1 MAAISQTLASLGVG
15 FIRVEQKRSR
25 LRLGLR
31 RLHLALLG
39 LVLRPRLQRAMH
51 DIEREGRPALT
62 RWVETGRRT
71 LSGLDKPPPAV
82 LGHAMAGLEQQDFAV
97 QGRRAGVTF
106 YTRGAAEEAVVL
118 YVPGGSFIA
127 ERSPR
132 ITAMVGRLAQESGAR
147 LVVADYRLA
156 PEHPCPAAIQDV
168 RAAYDMLLATYPAD
182 RIVCAAE
189 SAGGAV
195 LLSAMQGARDAGRP
209 MPAGLVLLSPWVDLT
224 LSSWSVVS
232 RSLTADSPFAMELA
246 ALCAQLYLDGRPAME
261 PLASPLFGEMHD
273 LPEVL
278 IHAGETDLLFDDS
291 VRLAAKLRAAG
302 TPVTLRAWP
311 HEDHAFER
319 FLGPEAERSIAEV
332 AAFMKRTLRL
342 AA

>member
-1 MAAISQTLASLGVG
+1 MAAISQALAASQVDV
-15 FIRVEQKRSR
+15 IRVEQRRSPV
-25 LRLGLR
+25 RLGLR

-39 LVLRPRLQRAMH
+39 WTLRPRLRRAMREIA
-51 DIEREGRPALT
+51 DEGRPALL

-71 LSGLDKPPPAV
+71 LAGLDKPSEAV
-82 LGHAMAGLEQQDFAV
+82 FGHAMAGLEQQDFAV
-97 QGRRAGVTF
+97 EGRRAGATF
-106 YTRGAAEEAVVL
+106 YTRDADEEAVVL

-132 ITAMVGRLAQESGAR
+132 ITALIGRLAQESGAR
-147 LVVADYRLA
+147 MVVADYRLA
-156 PEHPCPAAIQDV
+156 PEHPCPAAVRDV
-168 RAAYDMLLATYPAD
+168 GAVYDLLLATYPAD

-195 LLSAMQGARDAGRP
+195 LLAALQAARDAGRP

-246 ALCAQLYLDGRPAME
+246 ALCAQLYLDGRAAMD

-291 VRLAAKLRAAG
+291 VRLAAKLRAAAV
-302 TPVTLRAWP
+302 PVTLRAWP

-342 AA
+342 VA